1 MRLWRLTGADF
12 LPGLDGEGSRIW
24 GGTWNSPGLPMVY
37 LSSSLALSALEVL
50 VNLAPHQR
58 RRGELPTYVAVALD
72 VDEGAIADLGFPSRQ
87 DVAVSQAIGDAW
99 LRSTSSLGL
108 SVPSRVIPLERNV
121 LLNPRHPAMAEVSVA
136 VSEPFVFDDRLGY

>member
-1 MRLWRLTGADF
+1 MTG
-12 LPGLDGEGSRIW
+12 PGFVPGIDGEGSRIW

-58 RRGELPTYVAVALD
+58 RRGELPTYVAVAVE
-72 VDEGAIADLGFPSRQ
+72 VDDGAIADPGFPSRQ
-87 DVAVSQAIGDAW
+87 EVAMSQAVGDAW
-99 LRSTSSLGL
+99 LRSASSLGL

-121 LLNPRHPAMAEVSVA
+121 LLNPRHPAMVEVRVA